1 MLEFAVSCVSDVAD
15 CGRASSAQFKYTLS
29 KNWRVLRKIFGLKG
43 KEVTVD
49 WRILRNDELC
59 DL

>member
-1 MLEFAVSCVSDVAD
+1 MLEIAVSCVSEMAD
-15 CGRASSAQFKYTLS
+15 CGRANSVQFKCTLS

-43 KEVTVD
+43 EEATVD
-49 WRILRNDELC
+49 WIRLHNDELC